1 MCKQTLAYRSK
12 RASERARERAGERGW
27 GEEREEWEGVMRA
40 EWEEGEERENKL
52 GHVFKSTTA
61 REKPR

>member
-1 MCKQTLAYRSK
+1 MA
-12 RASERARERAGERGW
+12 ERGW
-27 GEEREEWEGVMRA
+27 GVVGEGGVAVGGLMRA

>member
-1 MCKQTLAYRSK
+1 MGES
-12 RASERARERAGERGW
+12 REGM
-27 GEEREEWEGVMRA
+27 MRA

>member
-1 MCKQTLAYRSK
+1 MRVGG
-12 RASERARERAGERGW
+12 RERERG
-27 GEEREEWEGVMRA
+27 GGGGVVMRA